1 MLFEL
6 DRILFNFLFN
16 ISLGNQLIG
25 ELMVIITD
33 WSSVIFVLIYLSG
46 FGILIFKNIFIH
58 INSA

>member
-46 FGILIFKNIFIH
+46 FGILIFKKIFAH
-58 INSA
+58 INSV